1 MMRTAL
7 ALQRMRRVLRTTMT
21 PRRAKDFIPAAM
33 TWRRSVLS
41 IALYL
46 SLAFYA
52 SGASDGAHGRQ
63 LLQRLD
69 QSCDVD
75 DECQALGHRFGC
87 VEHACVEQG
96 LFPLQA
102 TDIYGT
108 IGAFLCVIVSSG
120 GGLGGGGLLVPLY
133 IIVLGMTSH
142 DAIPLSKATIFGS
155 AIASMLLNSRK
166 THPLDPDRQL
176 IDYEVVVMMEPMT
189 LAGTIIG
196 VHMNKMCPEWLI
208 TVLLVWLLSS
218 TSLRMITKGKSVW
231 RAEAAKEKALL
242 ASVVAHWQSLVAAR
256 RFGAAVVVAA
266 RKWRALKALK
276 ALEAEA
282 TAVALSIKDHSIT
295 INLQEADEA
304 TTASSDDDDTIND
317 AYDDDHASLLGRAT
331 TTKKAHLS
339 LSSLLAF
346 RKFVPWGDLT
356 ILFFAWF
363 GLLLFSML
371 KGGHGAPSV
380 IGLDCGS
387 AAYWLLTTLSLPFF
401 VGVTA
406 IFGLKIAA
414 RHEALQ
420 AFGYKYVEGDIV
432 WTKRTTVLYPALCTV
447 AGVAAGLLGIG
458 GGMVKGP
465 LLLEI
470 GLHPQVASASSS
482 TMILFTSSATTLQ
495 FIVLGMLPIE
505 RALWYGVVGFAG
517 GVVGQL
523 GLSYLIKKYR
533 KTAFVL
539 FMVAAVIAVS
549 GAVMGVLGLRGVV
562 VHGFGGFRSL
572 CQA

>member
-1 MMRTAL
+1 MMRTT
-7 ALQRMRRVLRTTMT
+7 QRMRRWLRTTMT
-21 PRRAKDFIPAAM
+21 SRRAKSFFPAAM

-46 SLAFYA
+46 TLAFYA
-52 SGASDGAHGRQ
+52 SSASDGAQGRQ
-63 LLQRLD
+63 LLQRLG

-75 DECQALGHRFGC
+75 DECQILGRRFGC

-96 LFPLQA
+96 LFPLQT
-102 TDIYGT
+102 TDLYGT

-189 LAGTIIG
+189 LAGTILG

-231 RAEAAKEKALL
+231 KAEAAKEKALL
-242 ASVVAHWQSLVAAR
+242 TSIVRHWASLVAAR
-256 RFGAAVVVAA
+256 RFGAVVVVAA
-266 RKWRALKALK
+266 RKWRGLKALK
-276 ALEAEA
+276 ALQAEV
-282 TAVALSIKDHSIT
+282 TAVALVIQDAPIKT
-295 INLQEADEA
+295 NLQEADEA
-304 TTASSDDDDTIND
+304 TTASSDDDDDTVND
-317 AYDDDHASLLGRAT
+317 AYDDDHASLLGRSAT
-331 TTKKAHLS
+331 TSNKAHLS
-339 LSSLLAF
+339 RSRLLAF

-387 AAYWLLTTLSLPFF
+387 AAYWLLTALSLPFF

-406 IFGLKIAA
+406 IFGIKIAA

-420 AFGYKYVEGDIV
+420 SFGYKYVEGDIV
-432 WTKRTTVLYPALCTV
+432 WTKRTTVLYPALCTI

-495 FIVLGMLPIE
+495 FIVLGMLPYE
-505 RALWYGVVGFAG
+505 RALWYGIVGFAG

-549 GAVMGVLGLRGVV
+549 GAVMGVLGLRGVLL
-562 VHGFGGFRSL
+562 HGFTGFHSL